1 MICVPP
7 RTKTDFFSMKKRVEM
22 EFGAI
27 LAAGFLLSSIK
38 LMDIEGKYVDVFFEL
53 KKELS

>member
-1 MICVPP
+1 
-7 RTKTDFFSMKKRVEM
+7 M

-38 LMDIEGKYVDVFFEL
+38 LMDIEGKYVDVFFEP
-53 KKELS
+53 KKELF